1 MRNAVLDT
9 TAQVAPLVM
18 AQSFAQRGISVH
30 LALAHPP
37 SALPAPIKRLKVP
50 ARKITVSDVR
60 QDTIAFWAQHRPI
73 HALKERIAQI
83 WVSHSKPSAFSAQQG
98 WLARKQV

>member
-37 SALPAPIKRLKVP
+37 SALLAIIKT
-50 ARKITVSDVR
+50 RKEPMHKMSANFVR
-60 QDTIAFWAQHRPI
+60 QDISVPVAQGRRGNVQQGRFRRIRPI
-73 HALKERIAQI
+73 
-83 WVSHSKPSAFSAQQG
+83 VSKPSA
-98 WLARKQV
+98 LIARRAWHAR